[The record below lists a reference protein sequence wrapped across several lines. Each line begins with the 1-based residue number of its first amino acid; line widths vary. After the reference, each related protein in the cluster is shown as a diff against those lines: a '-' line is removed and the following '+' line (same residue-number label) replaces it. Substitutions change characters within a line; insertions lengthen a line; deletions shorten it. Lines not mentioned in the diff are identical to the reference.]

1 MISPTLAIT
10 VAASTVAAVMH
21 GWIFIQ
27 ESVLFTRPAT
37 QRMLEVAP
45 QHASAV
51 RLWAYHQGIYNL
63 LLALTALVGA
73 VEIVIGAVL
82 IAQTMIITSSVS
94 MVVAAVA
101 LLLIDPRRG
110 RLPGFLAQALPALIA
125 LTCLVAG
132 FSG

>member
-1 MISPTLAIT
+1 VSSPALAI
-10 VAASTVAAVMH
+10 AAAAGTVAAVVH
-21 GWIFIQ
+21 GWMFLQ

-51 RLWAYHQGIYNL
+51 RLWAYHQGVYNL
-63 LLALTALVGA
+63 LLGLTALAGA
-73 VEIVIGAVL
+73 GGLLIGAAPV
-82 IAQTMIITSSVS
+82 AQTMIVTAGVS

-101 LLLIDPRRG
+101 LLLVDPRRR
-110 RLPGFLAQALPALIA
+110 RLPGFLAQALPALVA

-132 FSG
+132 SSG